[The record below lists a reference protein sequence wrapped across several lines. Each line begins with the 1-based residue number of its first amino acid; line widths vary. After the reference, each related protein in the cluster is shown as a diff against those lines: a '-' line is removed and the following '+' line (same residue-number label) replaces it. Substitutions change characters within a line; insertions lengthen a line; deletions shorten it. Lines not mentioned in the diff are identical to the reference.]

1 MGIGVLLAIL
11 VAIGFFFLVVW
22 LFKWLWNIT
31 MPMISNL
38 KTVTYWQAF
47 RLLVIA
53 SILFGRPQ
61 AELAKRVIQKKVP
74 AQEMLEPSN

>member
-1 MGIGVLLAIL
+1 MTGLLFIPLAIC
-11 VAIGFFFLVVW
+11 FFFLGVS

-31 MPMISNL
+31 MPVIFNL

-53 SILFGRPQ
+53 FILFGRPQ
-61 AELAKRVIQKKVP
+61 AELGKRVMQKKVP
-74 AQEMLEPSN
+74 AQEMLEPSK